1 MVKKIIAVKDERD
14 KDNIIDNILV
24 HQGQDFRLDQTNYR
38 YWTKGETLEKPWGN
52 YR

>member
-38 YWTKGETLEKPWGN
+38 YWTNEETLEKPWGN